1 MIFFS
6 FFFISV
12 RFSLFSFLSTFLLNL
27 FYLPPIIFI
36 HFLLSFLIS
45 NLFPLNSFYFPLN
58 FRPLHLSSSFHSFL
72 FNFLSCSP
80 FFPPLFMSYPSIF
93 LSCFFFCCY
102 SIDFPFTFLP
112 LYFFLFLY
120 FHNFISFSLPF
131 IIFLFSSSF
140 YSSFYSILLLFSF
153 YSSPLHFLISLS
165 SCLFFLSFYFI
176 FSCSKRS
183 NFSL

>member
-131 IIFLFSSSF
+131 IIFLFSSSLFYIFLF
-140 YSSFYSILLLFSF
+140 YSPFILFLFFSPSFS
-153 YSSPLHFLISLS
+153 HFLIF
-165 SCLFFLSFYFI
+165 LFVFPFILFHFLMF
-176 FSCSKRS
+176 
-183 NFSL
+183 

>member
-12 RFSLFSFLSTFLLNL
+12 RFSLSSFLLTFLLNL

-131 IIFLFSSSF
+131 IIFLFSSSLFYIFLF
-140 YSSFYSILLLFSF
+140 YSPFILFLFFSPSFS
-153 YSSPLHFLISLS
+153 HFLIF
-165 SCLFFLSFYFI
+165 LFVFPFILFHFLMF
-176 FSCSKRS
+176 
-183 NFSL
+183 

>member
-27 FYLPPIIFI
+27 FYLPLIIFI

-120 FHNFISFSLPF
+120 FHNFISFFLPF
-131 IIFLFSSSF
+131 IIFLFSSSLFYIFLF
-140 YSSFYSILLLFSF
+140 YSPFILFLFFSPSFS
-153 YSSPLHFLISLS
+153 HFLIF
-165 SCLFFLSFYFI
+165 LFVFPFILFHFLMF
-176 FSCSKRS
+176 
-183 NFSL
+183 